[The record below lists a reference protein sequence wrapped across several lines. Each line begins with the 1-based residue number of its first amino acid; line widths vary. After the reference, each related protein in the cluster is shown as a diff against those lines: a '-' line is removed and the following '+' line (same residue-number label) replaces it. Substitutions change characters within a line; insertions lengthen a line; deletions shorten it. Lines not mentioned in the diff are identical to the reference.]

1 MPESAGSRSEN
12 SCLLAIKIQHE
23 NLLWRAIHTY
33 TGSSLA
39 AVSATGTAYTV
50 RGDECRLYIGHND
63 SRIGFGRPGIP
74 IDLDGELTMYYF
86 DSECFSRNAV

>member
-1 MPESAGSRSEN
+1 MPESGGSRSEN
-12 SCLLAIKIQHE
+12 SCLLAISIQHE
-23 NLLWRAIHTY
+23 NLLLRAMQDY
-33 TGSSLA
+33 TGSSVA
-39 AVSATGTAYTV
+39 AVSAIGTVYTV

-74 IDLDGELTMYYF
+74 IDLDGEPTMYFF